1 MSEAATRIP
10 TSIEITAD
18 QFKTKKAHRQLS
30 NVRTMDSVRRMDSV
44 RSIAIRHNPHNRTIN
59 PAPIRKTAM
68 SEAAMRIPT
77 SVGLTAHKTHT
88 PDSIKAR
95 KRAFMQ
101 IKT

>member
-10 TSIEITAD
+10 TSIGLTAD
-18 QFKTKKAHRQLS
+18 QFKTQQTRRQLG
-30 NVRTMDSVRRMDSV
+30 NVRRMDSV
-44 RSIAIRHNPHNRTIN
+44 RSTAIRHNPRNRIIN

-95 KRAFMQ
+95 KRTFMQ